1 MAWPADPTIPS
12 DLLFSG
18 LKVIDAGSWVA
29 GPAAA
34 TILADFG
41 ADVIKI
47 EQPGAGDGYR
57 ALHAGPRS
65 PEADIDYMWLA
76 DNRNKRGIVLNLAT
90 SEAKAVL
97 HELVRECD
105 VYLTNQPIG
114 QRRRFGLM
122 YEDLAPLNP
131 RMIYASLTAFGETGD
146 EAEYEGFD
154 ANAYWARSGLMEDVR
169 VPGAAPSWSA
179 PGQGDH
185 PTAVATYAAIVSGLL
200 YRERTGKG
208 TRVHTSLLANGIWA
222 NLCLAM
228 GALAGADFAR
238 RRGPL
243 VLPPFRLPYETAD
256 GRLLQLSMLRTD
268 EMFVRLLVE
277 LGPPPLLE
285 DPRFTTAEARAAHAT
300 ELVEELAARLRRHTA
315 ADWFARLR
323 PLGLP
328 IDVITRTEDIG
339 NDAQMRAIG
348 ALVPPSDPTV
358 PVPLVVNHPINV
370 DGAARVGPRWAP
382 AQGEHTREV
391 LAAMGKTPEEIDD
404 FVARGVV

>member
-1 MAWPADPTIPS
+1 MPWPADPSLPT

-65 PEADIDYMWLA
+65 PQSEIDYMWLA

-90 SEAKAVL
+90 PEAMAVL

-105 VYLTNQPIG
+105 VYLTNQPLG

-122 YEDLAPLNP
+122 YDDLAPLNP
-131 RMIYASLTAFGETGD
+131 GMIYASLTAFGEEGD
-146 EAEYEGFD
+146 EAENEGFD
-154 ANAYWARSGLMEDVR
+154 ANAYWARSGMMEDVR
-169 VPGAAPSWSA
+169 APGAAPSWSV

-185 PTAVATYAAIVSGLL
+185 PTATATYASIVTGLL
-200 YRERTGKG
+200 YRDRTGRG
-208 TRVHTSLLANGIWA
+208 TRVHTSLLANGAWA
-222 NLCLAM
+222 NLCLAQ
-228 GALAGADFAR
+228 GALIGADFTR
-238 RRGPL
+238 RRAPFD
-243 VLPPFRLPYETAD
+243 LPPFRLPYETAD
-256 GRLLQLSMLRTD
+256 GRILQLAMLRTD
-268 EMFVRLLVE
+268 DLFIRLLAE
-277 LGPPPLLE
+277 LGDPPLLD
-285 DPRFTTAEARAAHAT
+285 DPRFATTEARAEHAAA
-300 ELVEELAARLRRHTA
+300 LVEALGARLRQRTA
-315 ADWFARLR
+315 AEWFALLR

-328 IDVITRTEDIG
+328 VDVITRTEDIG
-339 NDAQMRAIG
+339 SDAQMRAIG
-348 ALVPPSDPTV
+348 ALVPPSDPAV
-358 PVPLVVNHPINV
+358 PAPLVVNHPINV
-370 DGAARVGPRWAP
+370 DGAGRVGPRRAP

-391 LAAMGKTPEEIDD
+391 LRALGRTDAEIED